1 MDFSD
6 ENNNYK
12 PSIKKINNFKKLNE
26 ISLNLES
33 NKELDKELEVPYTK
47 NKNDTIKLNEALIEK
62 QIVPKKDEEKIES
75 IDDQIKEIKSKIDKI
90 DNDEIN
96 NLKDEITKITNILEY
111 LVDKQQ

>member
-12 PSIKKINNFKKLNE
+12 PKLKKINNFKKLNE

-33 NKELDKELEVPYTK
+33 NKELEVPYTK
-47 NKNDTIKLNEALIEK
+47 NKNDTIKLNETLIEK
-62 QIVPKKDEEKIES
+62 QIVPKKDEEKIET
-75 IDDQIKEIKSKIDKI
+75 IDYKIKEINSKIDKI
-90 DNDEIN
+90 NNDEIN
-96 NLKDEITKITNILEY
+96 NLKNEITKITNILEY

>member
-12 PSIKKINNFKKLNE
+12 PNIKKINNFKKLNE

-62 QIVPKKDEEKIES
+62 QMVPKKDEENIES